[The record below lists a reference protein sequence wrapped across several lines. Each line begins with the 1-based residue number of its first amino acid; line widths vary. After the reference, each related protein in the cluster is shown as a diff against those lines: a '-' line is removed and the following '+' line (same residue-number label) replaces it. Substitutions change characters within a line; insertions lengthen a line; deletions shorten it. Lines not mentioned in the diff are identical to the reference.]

1 MCDRSPDGAQR
12 NPGPSSRISLRSI
25 RATGWLPV
33 PEETCGPADSL
44 LFAGNPAILV
54 PTMREAP
61 SARLPA
67 PRELALPVGHIDRTE
82 RLGGG
87 GGEAGVDQA
96 LGRRGLVDHAFA
108 AEEILDI
115 DEARQ
120 VEGAV
125 GIARLPVHAV
135 EQGAVGR
142 DPVFHQHVQNLPAAG
157 AGGV

>member
-1 MCDRSPDGAQR
+1 MCAGSPDGAQR

-33 PEETCGPADSL
+33 PEETCGAADSL

-54 PTMREAP
+54 PRRRKAP

-67 PRELALPVGHIDRTE
+67 PRELALPVGHIERTE

-96 LGRRGLVDHAFA
+96 LGRRGLVDHALA

-115 DEARQ
+115 DEARE

-125 GIARLPVHAV
+125 GVARLPVHAV

-142 DPVFHQHVQNLPAAG
+142 DPGVHQQCTNTP
-157 AGGV
+157 